1 MKHTSQEY
9 INDSC
14 YRLITRSNIRKGIT
28 SRKSVQ
34 EGKEDRLCLL
44 LEEAAKVISDLQVDL
59 ELTRAQRNASN
70 RRIEELIDTVEK
82 LENSIK
88 VLKENTNE
96 CCI

>member
-1 MKHTSQEY
+1 MKKEY
-9 INDSC
+9 INDL
-14 YRLITRSNIRKGIT
+14 YNRLITRSNIRKGIT

-70 RRIEELIDTVEK
+70 RRIEELMDTVEK
-82 LENSIK
+82 LQDK
-88 VLKENTNE
+88 LKEAKEN
-96 CCI
+96 